1 MGADAVEVVVFVA
14 CALIVLGGAFGVIW
28 FRNPVHAALSLV
40 ATLFG
45 VAVLFLNMNAPFL
58 AAVQVIVYT
67 GAIVVLILFVIML
80 LGVDIEDDLES
91 EPLQYQR
98 AVALVV
104 AIGVAGLVVAGVS
117 AAGDEL
123 VSGAQSVTAAAVDGL
138 PNVSAIGRLL
148 FSEYVF
154 ALELAAVLLTIA
166 VVAAVVLARRPAEVE
181 PLPTEDASMDPPEPV
196 EPEAEEVFD

>member
-14 CALIVLGGAFGVIW
+14 CAFIVLGGAFGVIW

-80 LGVDIEDDLES
+80 LGVDIEDDLEA
-91 EPLQYQR
+91 EPLPYQR
-98 AVALVV
+98 GVALVV
-104 AIGVAGLVVAGVS
+104 AIGVAGLVVAGV
-117 AAGDEL
+117 ATTGDEL
-123 VSGAQSVTAAAVDGL
+123 VSGAQGVTAAAVDGI

-166 VVAAVVLARRPAEVE
+166 VVAAVVLARRAVDVE
-181 PLPTEDASMDPPEPV
+181 PLPSEDASMDPPAPV

>member
-1 MGADAVEVVVFVA
+1 MGADVVEVVVFVA

-80 LGVDIEDDLES
+80 LGVDVEDDLDE
-91 EPLQYQR
+91 EPLHYQR
-98 AVALVV
+98 VVALIIAV
-104 AIGVAGLVVAGVS
+104 GVAGLVVAGVS
-117 AAGDEL
+117 VAGDDL
-123 VSGAQSVTAAAVDGL
+123 VSGAQGVTAAAVDGL

-181 PLPTEDASMDPPEPV
+181 PLPTEDASMEPPEPV

>member
-1 MGADAVEVVVFVA
+1 MGADTVEVVVFGA

-45 VAVLFLNMNAPFL
+45 VAVLFLNMDAPFL

-80 LGVDIEDDLES
+80 LGVDIEDDVDE
-91 EPLQYQR
+91 EPLHYQR
-98 AVALVV
+98 LVALIV
-104 AIGVAGLVVAGVS
+104 AAGVAGLVVAGVS
-117 AAGDEL
+117 VVGNDL
-123 VSGAQSVTAAAVDGL
+123 VSGARGVTAAIVEDV
-138 PNVSAIGRLL
+138 PNVTALGRLL
-148 FSEYVF
+148 FTDYVF

-166 VVAAVVLARRPAEVE
+166 VVAAVVLARRPTEVE
-181 PLPTEDASMDPPEPV
+181 PLPAEDASMDPPEPV

>member
-1 MGADAVEVVVFVA
+1 MGADVVEVVVFVA
-14 CALIVLGGAFGVIW
+14 CALIVLGGGFGVIW

-80 LGVDIEDDLES
+80 LGVDIEDDLEA

-104 AIGVAGLVVAGVS
+104 AVGVAGLVVAGVS
-117 AAGDEL
+117 VAGDEL
-123 VSGAQSVTAAAVDGL
+123 VSGAQSVTAVAVDGF

-181 PLPTEDASMDPPEPV
+181 ALPAEDASLDPPEPV